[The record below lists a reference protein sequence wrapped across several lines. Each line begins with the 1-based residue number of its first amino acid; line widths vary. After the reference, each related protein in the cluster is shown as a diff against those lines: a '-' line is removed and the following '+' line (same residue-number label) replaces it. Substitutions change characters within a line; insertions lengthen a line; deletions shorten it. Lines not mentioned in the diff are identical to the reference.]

1 MKIWWEKTVEYKFI
15 CEYCDKSFLMPL
27 DGEAEKA
34 GDTIANIS
42 KKFSLIEFKKKFENI
57 KDEKKKF
64 NRKLLDIPNE
74 IKQLNLN
81 TYDFHKLIYGELDN
95 GKLILKEIN
104 YWDGILEKKDGKFL
118 YKEKLIK
125 DGIEYEDFK
134 KYVEKFIKLKKSI
147 TTTGSGG
154 FSSIYSNVL
163 GIDSKGNINQV
174 ISLQEFAEISFNID
188 LSLKP
193 KISNPSPRRGPRL

>member
-1 MKIWWEKTVEYKFI
+1 MKIWWEKTVEYQFI
-15 CEYCDKSFLMPL
+15 CEYCNKSFLMPL
-27 DGEAEKA
+27 EGEAEKA

-42 KKFSLIEFKKKFENI
+42 KKF
-57 KDEKKKF
+57 
-64 NRKLLDIPNE
+64 NRELLDIPNE
-74 IKQLNLN
+74 IKQLNLK
-81 TYDFHKLIYGELDN
+81 TYNFHKLIYGKLNIE
-95 GKLILKEIN
+95 KLILKNIN
-104 YWDGILEKKDGKFL
+104 YWDGILEKKDGKIL
-118 YKEKLIK
+118 EKEKLIK
-125 DGIEYEDFK
+125 DGIEYEDFT
-134 KYVEKFIKLKKSI
+134 KYVKKFIKLKDSI

-193 KISNPSPRRGPRL
+193 KISNPSPRSGPKL